1 MLSRYYP
8 RFERRPVMPLY
19 IYTHDSDPGSC
30 EDPFEILARRSD
42 VLTACPR
49 CGQPVAKM
57 PASFTAAKNVLSTSN
72 IKEKGFQRLRRRDKG
87 VYEKD

>member
-1 MLSRYYP
+1 
-8 RFERRPVMPLY
+8 MPLY
-19 IYTHDSDPGSC
+19 QYAHDEDPKTC
-30 EDPFEILARRSD
+30 EDPFEVLARRD
-42 VLTACPR
+42 EVLTDCPR
-49 CGQPVAKM
+49 CGGPVRKV